1 MATRTFNGFID
12 LPQSTVDVEIVIA
25 GRTEE
30 ELRRRQIFFNT
41 PPPYKAFYGFID
53 FPLPKELRGSDNLVW
68 PTGAQRFG
76 NES

>member
-1 MATRTFNGFID
+1 MATQTFNGFID

-25 GRTEE
+25 GKTEE
-30 ELRRRQIFFNT
+30 ELRRRQILFNT
-41 PPPYKAFYGFID
+41 PHPYKAFYGFID
-53 FPLPKELRGSDNLVW
+53 LPVPKELRGSDNLVW